1 MNFRSIKKVSEEKLE
16 IAFENIDWNKALD
29 CTSVDDAAAVFVKLF
44 TSAWDAV
51 APSPLRSMRAK
62 AHPWMTEMVLN
73 LIHER
78 QDVYKKFL
86 SAHNSANELFFK

>member
-16 IAFENIDWNKALD
+16 IAFESIDWNKALD
-29 CTSVDDAAAVFVKLF
+29 CTSVDDAAVKLF
-44 TSAWDAV
+44 ISAWDTV
-51 APSPLRSMRAK
+51 APSRLRRMRAK
-62 AHPWMTEMVLN
+62 AHLWMTEMVLN